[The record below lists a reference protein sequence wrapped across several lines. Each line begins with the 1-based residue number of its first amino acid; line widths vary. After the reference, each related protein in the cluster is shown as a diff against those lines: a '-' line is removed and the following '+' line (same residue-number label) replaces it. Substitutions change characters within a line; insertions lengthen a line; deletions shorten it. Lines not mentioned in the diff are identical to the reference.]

1 MCMVYAEFLIFI
13 REQIFLYHTRFMDGS
28 VRHTSLSL
36 PAERWESDTCIPLL
50 HLKDVGM
57 SLFEINFHYLY
68 WLCPCINKNICLISI
83 INSLI
88 KNFGFDLLQV
98 SVGYFLADLGM
109 ILWLYPLLGGMEY
122 VSVCTRTPGSQA
134 LILHVYYNFFL

>member
-57 SLFEINFHYLY
+57 SLFEINFHDLY
-68 WLCPCINKNICLISI
+68 WLCPCINKNICFNFYYKFIDKKFWIWSSTGFCWVFPCGSWNDFMAISFVRG
-83 INSLI
+83 N
-88 KNFGFDLLQV
+88 G
-98 SVGYFLADLGM
+98 
-109 ILWLYPLLGGMEY
+109 
-122 VSVCTRTPGSQA
+122 VCKC
-134 LILHVYYNFFL
+134 LH